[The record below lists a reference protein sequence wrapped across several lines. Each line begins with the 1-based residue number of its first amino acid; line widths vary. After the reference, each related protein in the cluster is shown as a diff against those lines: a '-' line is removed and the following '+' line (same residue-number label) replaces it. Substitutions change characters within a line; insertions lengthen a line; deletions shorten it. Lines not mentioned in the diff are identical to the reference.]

1 MKKKFLYTAI
11 FAAMIGLASCNEDF
25 NADVAAPQ
33 TWEQEEIL
41 AASGMTITPA
51 ADINLETVTEDSVK
65 LFSYQVNNQVEG
77 SKIENL
83 TAYIS
88 KQDVEEWYKIEVNA
102 DGKASVEVL
111 QKTIEDL
118 YGKKDEMRTLAL
130 KAEASMNIDGEA
142 LFLSAEKVSVNI
154 TPKKPLIIPEYYIV
168 GNIQGWST
176 ETKSCALY
184 PVNLEQS
191 IFAYTT
197 DFSNNNAGT
206 PNFKIWAAADFGNW
220 DNTIGTQIDGDT
232 NLEGTLVQGNVG
244 AIQTPDNGIYTLTL
258 DLINMKYE
266 MVKEENQSPAEYQ
279 SIGLAGDFNNWGNT
293 AGVGDLDLIKSA
305 PHNWY
310 YNGLVIEA
318 EGKIKFRVDDL
329 WDTNWGG
336 NFNIGDTPF
345 GNTERGGGDIIIPA
359 GTYDVFFNDITG
371 QFAFFAR

>member
-33 TWEQEEIL
+33 TWEQGEIL

-51 ADINLETVTEDSVK
+51 ADINLETVTEDSVI

-83 TAYIS
+83 TAYVS
-88 KQDVEEWYKIEVNA
+88 KQDVEEWRKIEVDA
-102 DGKASVEVL
+102 EGKASVEVL

-118 YGKKDEMRTLAL
+118 YGKKDEMRTLVL

-168 GNIQGWST
+168 GNIQGWNT
-176 ETKSCALY
+176 GTKSCALY
-184 PVNLEQS
+184 PVNLEES
-191 IFAYTT
+191 IFTYTT

-220 DNTIGTQIDGDT
+220 DNAIGTQIDGDT
-232 NLEGTLVQGNVG
+232 NLEGKLVQGNVG

-258 DLINMKYE
+258 NLIEMKYE
-266 MVKEENQSPAEYQ
+266 MVKEENQSVAEYT
-279 SIGLAGDFNNWGNT
+279 SIGLVGGFNGWNQVDN
-293 AGVGDLDLIKSA
+293 VQLIKAA

-310 YNGLVIEA
+310 ISNFTVESESEL
-318 EGKIKFRVDDL
+318 KFNADKAWTVS
-329 WDTNWGG
+329 WGAG
-336 NFNIGDTPF
+336 VNLGDTPF
-345 GNTERGGGDIIIPA
+345 GKADLNGANFKLPA